1 MWGVVD
7 LHEWAQAEAAAA
19 AAEGVEE
26 QEEQCPEDQ
35 YSNA

>member
-7 LHEWAQAEAAAA
+7 LHEWEQVEAAA